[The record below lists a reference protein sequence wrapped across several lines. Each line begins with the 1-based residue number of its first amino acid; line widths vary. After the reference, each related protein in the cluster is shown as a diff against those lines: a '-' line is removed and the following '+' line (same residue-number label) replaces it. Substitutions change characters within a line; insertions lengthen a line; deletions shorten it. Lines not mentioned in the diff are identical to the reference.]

1 MNMKGCSIVICTQSR
16 ADLLVSC
23 LQSFTQQ
30 SIGYDQ
36 LEIIVVDN
44 ASTDE
49 TANVCKQFMEKH
61 AFIRYALE
69 ENIGLSHAR
78 NRGVQESIYN
88 WVCFMDDDAKAHVD
102 FNEVLMKTIE
112 ANLFD
117 GFGGMFYPWYR
128 TQKPHWLPKTFGQ
141 MPMLRTDRGV
151 LKNNDYAAG
160 GICAF
165 NKEKLL
171 LCGGFPPEL
180 GMRGN
185 VVGYGEENYLQDR
198 MREKGFVIGFEPAW
212 KMDHLV
218 AEYKYTLNWQL
229 KRLVGKGRDKQ
240 ISSGKK
246 LVLAQKTMLL
256 LRAATVLVYYTLK
269 FMPKWIMKKDYYWQN
284 YFLEVMTYP
293 GLVWGRV
300 TF

>member
-1 MNMKGCSIVICTQSR
+1 MKGCSIIICTQSR
-16 ADLLVSC
+16 VDLLTEC
-23 LQSFTQQ
+23 LHSFTQQ
-30 SIGYDQ
+30 SIGYNGI
-36 LEIIVVDN
+36 EIIVVDN
-44 ASTDE
+44 ASTDN
-49 TANVCKQFMEKH
+49 TAMICKQFMETH
-61 AFIRYALE
+61 PFVRYVLE
-69 ENIGLSHAR
+69 EKIGLSHAR
-78 NRGVQESIYN
+78 HRGVMESRYN

-102 FNEVLMKTIE
+102 FNEVLMQTISAE
-112 ANLFD
+112 IFD

-128 TQKPHWLPKTFGQ
+128 TEKPHWLPKTFGQ
-141 MPMLRTDRGV
+141 MPMLRADRGV

-165 NKEKLL
+165 DKQKLL
-171 LCGGFPPEL
+171 FCGGFPPEL
-180 GMRGN
+180 GMRGK

-218 AEYKYTLNWQL
+218 AEYKYTLDWQW

-240 ISSGKK
+240 IATGIKLSPFKK
-246 LVLAQKTMLL
+246 IILL
-256 LRAATVLVYYTLK
+256 MRAAAVLIYYTLK
-269 FMPKWIMKKDYYWQN
+269 FMPKWIMKKEYFWQN